1 MNIDKWRG
9 RSVVD
14 NTWVVGSLTMKVNP
28 KGKSGSLLS
37 PYIDDVLVQ
46 SDTIGNYTGMHDRE
60 NRPIYE
66 DDLVMCEDGVYR
78 IVRSPKTRE
87 LGMLLLFD
95 VVRYPEYNSYALKMH
110 RYTGVTASTKDI
122 RNKLIRYIKSLDR
135 DMLRKSEL
143 LGEVSDVKKQ
153 AMVVDVSEAKG
164 DKQEYIKQVIQK
176 YGTKEKSNGEG

>member
-46 SDTIGNYTGMHDRE
+46 SDTIGNFTGMYDRE
-60 NRPIYE
+60 NRPIFE

-87 LGMLLLFD
+87 LGMLLVFD
-95 VVRYPEYNSYALKMH
+95 IVRYPECELHTLKPH

-122 RNKLIRYIKSLDR
+122 RNKLSRYIKSLDR
-135 DMLRKSEL
+135 DMLRKSENM
-143 LGEVSDVKKQ
+143 GEISEFKERVT
-153 AMVVDVSEAKG
+153 VVDVSDVKG
-164 DKQEYIKQVIQK
+164 DKQEYLKQVIQK